1 MDPDMHIKFGTENQ
15 QTNCISSAALKKKKI
30 IQRLQVSQVKQLQ
43 RDIVAG
49 ELGIQL
55 VIASIRWLLIP
66 LKAMVCADFHAE
78 ARTTLERTKD

>member
-1 MDPDMHIKFGTENQ
+1 M
-15 QTNCISSAALKKKKI
+15 SSDGSRHAHK

-43 RDIVAG
+43 RDVVAG